1 MSDALTRELFPS
13 AQQLISDYEDFV
25 VPQINMGDISGAS
38 AYVYGPLK
46 DRFLA
51 HRTAVKNI
59 ISLSNRELTRA
70 KSSSLYAHSDS
81 DATVSRCNRF
91 LFSNIYSGTE
101 LKVLN

>member
-25 VPQINMGDISGAS
+25 VPQINSGNISAAS
-38 AYVYGPLK
+38 EYVYGPLK
-46 DRFLA
+46 DRFLK

-70 KSSSLYAHSDS
+70 KSSSL
-81 DATVSRCNRF
+81 
-91 LFSNIYSGTE
+91 
-101 LKVLN
+101 